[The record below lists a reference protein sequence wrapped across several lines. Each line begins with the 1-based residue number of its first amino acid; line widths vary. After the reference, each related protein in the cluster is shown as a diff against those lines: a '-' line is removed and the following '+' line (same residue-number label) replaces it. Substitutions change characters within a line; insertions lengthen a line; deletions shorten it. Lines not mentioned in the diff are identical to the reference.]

1 MKNSGAVKKW
11 PIWLAPLLA
20 SLIFGSPAAM
30 AKTASDEVKAS
41 VGAFISAKDN
51 DTLSPQSKEVKKF
64 AAARETLR
72 KILDLSIAEV
82 ERLKEKLDNLKIE
95 ELVAS
100 DYSLDAAEVYDM
112 LSRLLDYYLVYY
124 ADMEKRV
131 DGLKTYEET
140 RVAARDLKEWRGK
153 TYLPGVERLVAI
165 DLVLRNKSILRTA
178 GSRLD
183 KILNDLRK
191 LKNSKLISLET
202 LNELVANAGN
212 NLKSAAAL
220 DEEAT
225 NVLIKLLKTSSL
237 NLEPQEQKDA
247 AFEAVYRR
255 IVDLTDQ
262 SLIRIKNGYRYFF
275 EINIR
280 VKKMVGVE

>member
-1 MKNSGAVKKW
+1 M
-11 PIWLAPLLA
+11 LAPT
-20 SLIFGSPAAM
+20 G
-30 AKTASDEVKAS
+30 
-41 VGAFISAKDN
+41 
-51 DTLSPQSKEVKKF
+51 LSGH
-64 AAARETLR
+64 
-72 KILDLSIAEV
+72 
-82 ERLKEKLDNLKIE
+82 
-95 ELVAS
+95 
-100 DYSLDAAEVYDM
+100 
-112 LSRLLDYYLVYY
+112 Y